1 MLDGDVLFGLT
12 SRNMG
17 QYFAVDAK
25 TGKTLW
31 ASEGRQAGNSAML
44 RAGNIL
50 FSLENDGELVVLR
63 ANSTAFQLLH
73 RYRVADPET
82 GGPIGP
88 TWAQPAI
95 SGNRIFV
102 RDLSTLT
109 LWTVG

>member
-1 MLDGDVLFGLT
+1 
-12 SRNMG
+12 MG

-25 TGKTLW
+25 TGKILW
-31 ASEGRQAGNSAML
+31 SSDGRQAANAAML
-44 RAGNIL
+44 RAGQIV

-63 ANSTAFQLLH
+63 ASNTGFEPLQ

-102 RDLSTLT
+102 RDVSTLT